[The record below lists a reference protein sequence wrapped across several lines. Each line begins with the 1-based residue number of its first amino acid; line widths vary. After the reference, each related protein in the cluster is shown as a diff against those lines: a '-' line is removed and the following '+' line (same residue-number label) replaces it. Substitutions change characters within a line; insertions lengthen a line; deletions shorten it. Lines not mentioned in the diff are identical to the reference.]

1 MDKNSISRFVN
12 LTKDKVVKHSPEI
25 LLGVSI
31 VSGVAAIA
39 FAIKGTRD
47 IEPVLAYADEELGKI
62 KQCKEEKS
70 EEEYS
75 VSDYRK
81 DLAIVYGVTAKNLAV
96 IYAPSVFL
104 EILSITTRYG
114 SYRKL
119 KKDLLVATAF
129 GASIFAEFKD
139 YRDRVIEKYGEEV
152 DYELYNNIQ
161 EIETVSVDE
170 KGKTK
175 TKKEKVCLDPKPR
188 STSFF
193 VGKDYCLNWE
203 YSLSN
208 SDNKDFLKLRISQAE
223 QALNRELPKKL
234 YVHMNRIMEL
244 CDVQPTEASR
254 KLGIVY
260 DPYWDPYEH
269 LDKDGNPTSQISLR
283 VSDPGIMDGDEAVLL
298 VTVNGLEPIDIDSI
312 NREALY
318 NSKNK

>member
-12 LTKDKVVKHSPEI
+12 LTKDKLIKRSPEI
-25 LLGVSI
+25 LLGLSI
-31 VSGVAAIA
+31 ISGGAAIA
-39 FAIKGTRD
+39 FAIKGTREVD
-47 IEPVLAYADEELGKI
+47 PVLAYADEELSKI
-62 KQCKEEKS
+62 KQCKEEKT

-96 IYAPSVFL
+96 IYAPAAFL
-104 EILSITTRYG
+104 EIFSIVTRYG
-114 SYRKL
+114 SYRTL

-161 EIETVSVDE
+161 EIETVTVDE

-175 TKKEKVCLDPKPR
+175 TKKEKICVEPKQQ

-193 VGKDYCLNWE
+193 VGRDYCNNWE
-203 YSLSN
+203 YAMTN
-208 SDNKDFLKLRISQAE
+208 SDNKEFMKLRISQAE
-223 QALNRELPKKL
+223 QALNRELSRKL
-234 YVHMNRIMEL
+234 YIHMNRIMEL
-244 CDVQPTEASR
+244 CDVEPTEASR
-254 KLGIVY
+254 KLGIIY

-269 LDKDGNPTSQISLR
+269 LDKDGNPTPQISLR
-283 VSDPGIMDGDEAVLL
+283 VSDPGIMDGDETVLL
-298 VTVNGLEPIDIDSI
+298 VTVDGLQPIDIDSI
-312 NREALY
+312 DKDALFV
-318 NSKNK
+318 SKNK